1 MDKKGCHNLGVT
13 PYAAKARYQET
24 HPWLTF
30 AFDLSRLNY
39 KTWLLLGEAQ
49 SKCQHVAGV
58 PLTPVVAQTLHAV
71 YLSKGIHG
79 TASIEGNTLSE
90 DEVRARIEGE
100 LELPQSQ
107 EYLGREI
114 DNIVAV
120 CNQIVERVL
129 AGQEAGISVDMIK
142 EYNRSILQ
150 ELPLKDDVVP
160 GKIRDHSVTV
170 GISGYRGAPAADC
183 EQLLENLVTWLNA
196 MRAPDEN
203 PELRFAFAVLKSI
216 LAHLYI
222 AWIHPFGDGNGRT
235 ARLIEFQLMI
245 EAGAPVPAAHLL
257 SDHYNRTR
265 EAYLVELDRTS
276 RREGYPVEGFV
287 QYALQGFVD
296 ELRDQIETIKEQQH
310 NVTWINY
317 IHDQFSNEDTPAK
330 RRQRHLMLDFP
341 RGQVVP
347 RSKVQDISPRM
358 VRHYVNATD
367 KTLTRDIN
375 ELVRRRLLIR
385 VKGGLRANRK
395 LILAFLPATLPVEDE
410 G

>member
-1 MDKKGCHNLGVT
+1 VT
-13 PYAAKARYQET
+13 TLAPPRRYLET
-24 HPWLTF
+24 HPWLSF
-30 AFDLSRLNY
+30 EFDMNRIDY
-39 KTWLLLGEAQ
+39 KTWLLLGEAN

-58 PLTPVVAQTLHAV
+58 PLTPAVAERLHQI

-90 DEVRARIEGE
+90 DEVLQRIEGE

-120 CNQIVERVL
+120 CNQIVQRVI
-129 AGQEAGISVDMIK
+129 AGHENGIDLEVIK
-142 EYNRSILQ
+142 EYNRTILDG
-150 ELPLKDDVVP
+150 LPMKDDVVP
-160 GKIRDHSVTV
+160 GEIRGHSVTV
-170 GISGYRGAPAADC
+170 GISSYRGAPAEDC
-183 EQLLENLVTWLNA
+183 EFLIEKLVAWLNA
-196 MRAPDEN
+196 MRAPEDR
-203 PELRFAFAVLKSI
+203 PELKYPFAVLKSI

-245 EAGAPVPAAHLL
+245 EAGSPVPTAHLL

-276 RREGYPVEGFV
+276 RRQGFPIEGFI

-296 ELRDQIETIKEQQH
+296 ELREQIETIKQQH
-310 NVTWINY
+310 FDVTWVNY
-317 IHDQFSNEDTPAK
+317 IHEQFRDEDTPAK

-341 RGQVVP
+341 QGVVA
-347 RSKVQDISPRM
+347 RAKVAEVSPRM
-358 VRHYVNATD
+358 IWHYANAGE
-367 KTLTRDIN
+367 KTLSRDLN
-375 ELVRRRLLIR
+375 ALVHRGLLIKTSR
-385 VKGGLRANRK
+385 GFRANRA
-395 LILAFLPATLPVEDE
+395 IIAAFLPATYRPTEDE
-410 G
+410 